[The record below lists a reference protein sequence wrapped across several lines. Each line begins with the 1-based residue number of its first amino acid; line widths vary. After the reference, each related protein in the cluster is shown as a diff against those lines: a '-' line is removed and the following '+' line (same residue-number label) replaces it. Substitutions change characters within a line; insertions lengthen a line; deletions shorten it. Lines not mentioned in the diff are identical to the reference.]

1 VKNGT
6 IVVNKLYY
14 RLVNGM
20 KKLPVRINYYAE
32 ESDFQEVKDALKS
45 NKDLRMHIRY
55 TVILNYL
62 QGYNF
67 KEIASMHNI
76 SPLTVST
83 YVKKY
88 KAGGIDA
95 LKMGKSPGAPRHLTH
110 EQEAELVNIITTKTP
125 DEFGFTATKNWD
137 TTILRQ
143 LVLKRFGV
151 SFCQRGML
159 EVLYRNGFSYTR
171 PTYSLEKADSSK
183 QVEFKETFELLKK
196 SN

>member
-1 VKNGT
+1 MRKQ
-6 IVVNKLYY
+6 
-14 RLVNGM
+14 
-20 KKLPVRINYYAE
+20 PVRINYYAE

-45 NKDLRMHIRY
+45 TKDVRMHIRY

-62 QGYNF
+62 QRYTF

-76 SPLTVST
+76 STLTVST

-88 KAGGIDA
+88 KSDGLAG
-95 LKMGKSPGAPRHLTH
+95 LKMGKSPGAPRHLTA
-110 EQEAELVNIITTKTP
+110 EQEAELVDIITTKTP
-125 DEFGFTATKNWD
+125 DELGFTATKNWD

-151 SFCQRGML
+151 SYCQRGLL

-171 PTYSLEKADSSK
+171 PTYSLEKADPAK
-183 QVEFKETFELLKK
+183 QLEFKKTFELLKK
-196 SN
+196 I